1 MNRLKEPEKQV
12 FVFLYFCSFSSLD
25 LNSED
30 IEIGGEWI
38 EVEQI
43 EQRKDTALTS
53 FIIGFQSTCLQLC
66 SKHRRTFQLD
76 ARLQFVFWQ
85 TEFFKYPKIG
95 LFWYIKVKIIKRWG
109 GKVFSKADISKRKII
124 VSCWYTLS
132 LICLLNWS
140 HEKVHVAGMY

>member
-43 EQRKDTALTS
+43 EQRKD
-53 FIIGFQSTCLQLC
+53 
-66 SKHRRTFQLD
+66 
-76 ARLQFVFWQ
+76 
-85 TEFFKYPKIG
+85 
-95 LFWYIKVKIIKRWG
+95 LFWIVLKDETKTNTK
-109 GKVFSKADISKRKII
+109 GKSKNLPCETVNS
-124 VSCWYTLS
+124 S
-132 LICLLNWS
+132 LLKAL
-140 HEKVHVAGMY
+140 